1 MRINRELFRILAE
14 HIPLVDFGLYKQVI
28 ITKGE
33 QVLISPSTCEIQGLA
48 PCNHEEADTRML
60 VHVSSAAQAGHRK
73 VAIRAVDT
81 DVIVICI
88 DTIQSLLNT
97 ELWIL
102 YGTDINLKSFAI
114 HEIASTLG
122 PEK

>member
-73 VAIRAVDT
+73 VAIHAVDT
-81 DVIVICI
+81 DVIV
-88 DTIQSLLNT
+88 IQSLLNT

-102 YGTDINLKSFAI
+102 YGTDTNLKSFAI